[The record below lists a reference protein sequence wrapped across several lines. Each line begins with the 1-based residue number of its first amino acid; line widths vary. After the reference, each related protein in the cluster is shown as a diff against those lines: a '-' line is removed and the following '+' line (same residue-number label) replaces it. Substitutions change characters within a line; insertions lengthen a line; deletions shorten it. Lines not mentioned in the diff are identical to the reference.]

1 VDIIITKI
9 ARMDERDEQDIESC
23 IKKFKIKKSQIIKRA
38 KEIGYAGND
47 KVFKDNLE
55 IMLKKFF

>member
-1 VDIIITKI
+1 
-9 ARMDERDEQDIESC
+9 MDERDEQDIESC

-38 KEIGYAGND
+38 KEVGYAGND
-47 KVFKDNLE
+47 KVFKGNLE